1 MIKQAT
7 AKGVFFLYSKGK
19 ILGFIQLPMM
29 MKNYIYLLI
38 IFLSISQ
45 VTAQTYS
52 IKGKVKQAGTEITIP
67 NATVLVQNLPDSVQV
82 EGMISDLDGEFEI
95 NGIKTGEYLLKIQYL
110 GFENLYKSIHV
121 TQDMDLGV
129 LGLKESAT
137 DLDEVTISARRA
149 QGEQKGDTT
158 LYNADAFKTMQD
170 ASAQTLIQKLPGVI
184 SQDGSLQAQ
193 GEAIT
198 QVLVDGKPFFGGDV
212 NTALQNLPAE
222 VIQGIEIF
230 DQKSDKALLSGFDDG
245 ERMKTIN
252 IITKPD
258 KRKGQFGKATAG
270 YGTDDNYLVGAS
282 INAFNEDQRITFT
295 GLSNNINVLD
305 YSSDANSQ
313 SNNRPQNG
321 IITTNILGVNYSDN
335 WGEKIKIS
343 GSYQFNHRKNND
355 QSSLAREY
363 VTGSSSDQVYTEDS
377 RETRTR
383 QDHRFDMRLEYNIN
397 ENNRILYRPRIS
409 ASFETENSGF
419 FGQSV
424 NSDGPLNQTENIRT
438 ADNQDYDMFHRLF
451 YSHKFG
457 KAGRSL
463 TLSANT
469 GSHANNDDA
478 YRTATN
484 IYYQPTERTEIIN
497 QNITRDRSGND
508 WETGISYT
516 EPLGKNGQLEL
527 EYEVGNRFNDSDQ
540 LTFDILNEDFNNP
553 DLALDTAL
561 SNSFESKYLR
571 HEVELGY
578 QYQLEKLKF
587 QAELKHQNATLKN
600 DQFFPAAGTIDRTF
614 KSFMPTVRF
623 DYEISDNTNFELD
636 YDTDVDAPSVGDL
649 QNVIDNS
656 NPLQLKTGNPNLEQ
670 SYSNRL
676 RLRFRSNNPENDRS
690 WFVFAQY
697 NLVKNAVSNST
708 FTAEEPTELPGGII
722 LEKGSQLFRPVN
734 LDGYRDF
741 RSWVSYGIPLD
752 FVKSNFNINGGFS
765 STKRPGQINDQLSF
779 NNSSRIS
786 TGVSLSSNIS
796 DQIDFNIST
805 RLSFND
811 VENTL
816 NSSLNNKYFN
826 QRSRLN
832 FSWIIWE
839 GFVYRLDINH
849 QLNSGLSEG
858 YDANVILMNMSI
870 GKKVFGNQRGEISLN
885 VYDLLGQNR
894 SVYRNVTDAYVE
906 DGQNNVMQR
915 YFMLSFSYNIRHF
928 NKGTSM
934 DDYNEIYN

>member
-1 MIKQAT
+1 MKYYLYL
-7 AKGVFFLYSKGK
+7 FFTL
-19 ILGFIQLPMM
+19 
-29 MKNYIYLLI
+29 
-38 IFLSISQ
+38 LSISQ
-45 VTAQTYS
+45 LSAQNYS

-67 NATVLVQNLPDSVQV
+67 NATILIQNLPDSVQV

-95 NGIKTGEYLLKIQYL
+95 KNIKSGEYLLKIQYL
-110 GFENLYKSIHV
+110 GYQNFYKSIHI
-121 TQDMDLGV
+121 TQDLDLGV
-129 LGLKESAT
+129 LGIKEQAT
-137 DLDEVTISARRA
+137 DLDEVTISAARS
-149 QGEQKGDTT
+149 QGEQRGDTT
-158 LYNADAFKTMQD
+158 LYNADAFKTMRD

-184 SQDGSLQAQ
+184 SQDGTLQAQ

-198 QVLVDGKPFFGGDV
+198 QILVDGKPFFGGDI

-252 IITKPD
+252 IITKPNR
-258 KRKGQFGKATAG
+258 RKGQFGKTTAG
-270 YGTDDNYLVGAS
+270 FGTDERYLAGAS
-282 INAFNEDQRITFT
+282 INSFNEDQRITFT

-305 YSSDANSQ
+305 YSSDANAQ

-321 IITTNILGVNYSDN
+321 LITTNILGLNYSDN
-335 WGEKIKIS
+335 WGEKVKIS
-343 GSYQFNHRKNND
+343 GSYLYNNRKNTS
-355 QSSLAREY
+355 QSSLIREY
-363 VTGSSSDQVYTEDS
+363 VTGSSSDQFYTEES
-377 RETRTR
+377 RETRTS

-397 ENNRILYRPRIS
+397 ENNRILYRPRFS
-409 ASFETENSGF
+409 ASRENENSGF

-424 NSDGPLNQTENIRT
+424 NDAGPLNQTENTRT
-438 ADNQDYDMFHRLF
+438 ANNKDFDMFHRLF

-457 KAGRSL
+457 KEGRSL

-469 GSHANNDDA
+469 GLHGDNDA
-478 YRTATN
+478 SFRNATN
-484 IYYQPTERTEIIN
+484 FYYQPEERKELIN
-497 QNITRDRSGND
+497 QEITRDRSGSD

-527 EYEVGNRFNDSDQ
+527 EYEIGNRINESDQ
-540 LTFDILNEDFNNP
+540 LTFNILNDEVSNP
-553 DLALDTAL
+553 DLSLDTAL

-571 HEVELGY
+571 QELELGY
-578 QYQLEKLKF
+578 QYTLEKIKF
-587 QAELKHQNATLKN
+587 QAEVQYQNATLKN
-600 DQFFPAAGTIDRTF
+600 EQFFPATESLDRTF
-614 KSFMPTVRF
+614 QSFLPTVRF
-623 DYEISDNTNFELD
+623 DYTISDNTNFELD
-636 YDTDVDAPSVGDL
+636 YDTDVDAPSVGQL
-649 QNVIDNS
+649 QNAIDNS
-656 NPLQLKTGNPNLEQ
+656 NPLQLKTGNPNLNQ

-697 NLVKNAVSNST
+697 NLVNDAVSNST
-708 FTAEEPTELPGGII
+708 FTAEEATELPGGII
-722 LEKGSQLFRPVN
+722 LEKGSQLFKPVN
-734 LDGYRDF
+734 LDGSKDF
-741 RSWVSYGIPLD
+741 RSWVSYGIPLK
-752 FVKSNFNINGGFS
+752 FIKSNFNLNGGYS
-765 STKRPGQINDQLSF
+765 STIRPGQVNNQLSF

-786 TGVSLSSNIS
+786 TGISLSSNIS

-805 RLSFND
+805 RFSYND

-816 NSSLNNKYFN
+816 NSNLNNQYYN

-832 FSWIIWE
+832 LSWIIWE
-839 GFVYRLDINH
+839 GFVYRLDVNH

-858 YDANVILMNMSI
+858 YDANVVLMNMSI
-870 GKKVFGNQRGEISLN
+870 GKKVFGNQRGEIALN

-894 SVYRNVTDAYVE
+894 SVYRNVTDAYIE

-928 NKGTSM
+928 NKGTDM

>member
-1 MIKQAT
+1 MKYLFYL
-7 AKGVFFLYSKGK
+7 FFSL
-19 ILGFIQLPMM
+19 F
-29 MKNYIYLLI
+29 
-38 IFLSISQ
+38 SISQ
-45 VTAQTYS
+45 LSAQTYS

-67 NATVLVQNLPDSVQV
+67 NATILIQNLPDSVQV

-95 NGIKTGEYLLKIQYL
+95 TNIKNGEYLLKIQYL
-110 GFENLYKSIHV
+110 GYENLYKTIHL
-121 TQDMDLGV
+121 TQDLDLGV
-129 LGLKESAT
+129 LGLKEQAT
-137 DLDEVTISARRA
+137 ALDEVTISARRA

-158 LYNADAFKTMQD
+158 LYNADAFKTLRD

-198 QVLVDGKPFFGGDV
+198 QILVDGKPFFGGDI

-245 ERMKTIN
+245 VRMKTIN

-258 KRKGQFGKATAG
+258 RRKGQFGKTTVG
-270 YGTDDNYLVGAS
+270 YGTDDHYLAGTS
-282 INAFNEDQRITFT
+282 INVFNEDQRITFT

-321 IITTNILGVNYSDN
+321 LITTNILGVNYSDN

-343 GSYQFNHRKNND
+343 GSYLFNQRKNTN
-355 QSSLAREY
+355 QSSLSREY
-363 VTGSSSDQVYTEDS
+363 VTGSESDQLYTEES
-377 RETRTR
+377 RETRTN
-383 QDHRFDMRLEYNIN
+383 QDHRFDLRLEYNIN
-397 ENNRILYRPRIS
+397 ENNRILYRPRVS
-409 ASFETENSGF
+409 ATFTTENSGF
-419 FGQSV
+419 FGKSV
-424 NSDGPLNQTENIRT
+424 NNAGPLNQTENIRT
-438 ADNQDYDMFHRLF
+438 SDNQDYDMFHRLF
-451 YSHKFG
+451 YSHKFD
-457 KAGRSL
+457 KDGRSL

-469 GSHANNDDA
+469 GSHGNKDNAN
-478 YRTATN
+478 RTATN
-484 IYYQPTERTEIIN
+484 IYYQPNERTEIIN
-497 QNITRDRSGND
+497 QNITRDRTGSD

-516 EPLGKNGQLEL
+516 EPLGKNGQMEL
-527 EYEVGNRFNDSDQ
+527 EYEIGNRYNNSDQ
-540 LTFDILNEDFNNP
+540 LTFDILNEELTNP
-553 DLALDTAL
+553 DLSLDTAL

-571 HEVELGY
+571 QEVELGY

-587 QAELKHQNATLKN
+587 QAELEYQNATLKN
-600 DQFFPAAGTIDRTF
+600 EQLFPAIGSLDRTF
-614 KSFMPTVRF
+614 QSYLPTVRF
-623 DYEISDNTNFELD
+623 DYNFSSNTNFELD
-636 YDTDVDAPSVGDL
+636 YDTDVDAPSVGQL

-656 NPLQLKTGNPNLEQ
+656 NPLQLKTGNPSLNQ
-670 SYSNRL
+670 SYSNRM

-697 NLVKNAVSNST
+697 NLVNNAVSNST
-708 FTAEEPTELPGGII
+708 FTAQEATELPGGII
-722 LEKGSQLFRPVN
+722 LEKGSQLSNPVN
-734 LDGYRDF
+734 LDGYKDF

-765 STKRPGQINDQLSF
+765 STKRPGQVNDQLSF

-786 TGVSLSSNIS
+786 TGISLSSNIS

-805 RLSFND
+805 RFSYND
-811 VENTL
+811 VKNTL
-816 NSSLNNKYFN
+816 NSNLNNEYYN

-832 FSWIIWE
+832 LSWIIWE
-839 GFVYRLDINH
+839 GIIYRLDVNH

-858 YDANVILMNMSI
+858 FDANVVLMNMSI

-894 SVYRNVTDAYVE
+894 SVYRNVTDSYVE

-928 NKGTSM
+928 NKGTDM
-934 DDYNEIYN
+934 DDYNKIYK

>member
-1 MIKQAT
+1 MKNT
-7 AKGVFFLYSKGK
+7 LYLLFFL
-19 ILGFIQLPMM
+19 FT
-29 MKNYIYLLI
+29 
-38 IFLSISQ
+38 ISQ
-45 VTAQTYS
+45 VSAQTYS
-52 IKGKVKQAGTEITIP
+52 IKGRVKQAGTEITIP
-67 NATVLVQNLPDSVQV
+67 NATILLQNLPDSIQID
-82 EGMISDLDGEFEI
+82 GMISDLDGEFEI
-95 NGIKTGEYLLKIQYL
+95 TNIKSGEYLLKIQYL
-110 GFENLYKSIHV
+110 GYENLYKSVNV
-121 TQDMDLGV
+121 TQDMELGV
-129 LGLKESAT
+129 LGLREQAT
-137 DLDEVTISARRA
+137 DLNEVTISARRA

-158 LYNADAFKTMQD
+158 LFNADAFKTMKD
-170 ASAQTLIQKLPGVI
+170 ASAQTLIEKLPGVL

-252 IITKPD
+252 IITKPNR
-258 KRKGQFGKATAG
+258 RKGQFGKTTAG
-270 YGTDDNYLVGAS
+270 YGTDDRYMVGAS
-282 INAFNEDQRITFT
+282 VNSFNEDQRITFT

-305 YSSDANSQ
+305 YSSDANAQ

-321 IITTNILGVNYSDN
+321 LITTNILGINYSDN

-343 GSYQFNHRKNND
+343 GSYQYNHRKNTN

-363 VTGSSSDQVYTEDS
+363 VTGTESDQVYTEES
-377 RETRTR
+377 REIRTS

-397 ENNRILYRPRIS
+397 ENNRILYRPRLS
-409 ASFETENSGF
+409 ASFEKENSGF
-419 FGQSV
+419 FGESV
-424 NSDGPLNQTENIRT
+424 NSDGPLNQTENLRN
-438 ADNQDYDMFHRLF
+438 ADFEDYDMFHRLF
-451 YSHKFG
+451 YSHKFN
-457 KAGRSL
+457 KEGRSL

-469 GSHANNDDA
+469 GNHGNKDDA

-484 IYYQPTERTEIIN
+484 IYYQPDERTEIIN

-516 EPLGKNGQLEL
+516 EPIGKNGQMEL
-527 EYEVGNRFNDSDQ
+527 EYEIGNRFNDSDQ
-540 LTFDILNEDFNNP
+540 LTFDILNDDIVNP
-553 DLALDTAL
+553 DRALDTAL

-571 HEVELGY
+571 QEVELGY
-578 QYQLEKLKF
+578 QYQLEKMKI
-587 QAELKHQNATLKN
+587 QAELEYQNANLKN
-600 DQFFPAAGTIDRTF
+600 DQLFPAAGTIDRTF
-614 KSFMPTVRF
+614 ESFMPTLRF
-623 DYEISDNTNFELD
+623 DYTISSTTNFELD
-636 YDTDVDAPSVGDL
+636 YDTDVDAPSVDQL

-656 NPLQLKTGNPNLEQ
+656 NPLQLKTGNPTLDQ
-670 SYSNRL
+670 SYSNRI

-697 NLVKNAVSNST
+697 RLVKDAVSNST
-708 FTAEEPTELPGGII
+708 FTAEEATELPGGII

-734 LDGYRDF
+734 LDGFKDF

-765 STKRPGQINDQLSF
+765 STKRPGQVNNQLSF
-779 NNSSRIS
+779 NNSARIS
-786 TGVSLSSNIS
+786 TGISLSSNIS

-805 RLSFND
+805 RFSYND

-816 NSSLNNKYFN
+816 NSSLDNNYFN

-832 FSWIIWE
+832 LSWIIWE
-839 GFVYRLDINH
+839 GFVYRFDVNH

-858 YDANVILMNMSI
+858 YDANVVLMNMSV

-894 SVYRNVTDAYVE
+894 SVYRDVTDAYVQ

-928 NKGTSM
+928 NKGTNM
-934 DDYNEIYN
+934 DDYNEIYNN

>member
-1 MIKQAT
+1 
-7 AKGVFFLYSKGK
+7 
-19 ILGFIQLPMM
+19 M

>member
-1 MIKQAT
+1 
-7 AKGVFFLYSKGK
+7 
-19 ILGFIQLPMM
+19 MM

>member
-1 MIKQAT
+1 MKS
-7 AKGVFFLYSKGK
+7 FLY
-19 ILGFIQLPMM
+19 
-29 MKNYIYLLI
+29 LI
-38 IFLSISQ
+38 ILTFGISQ
-45 VTAQTYS
+45 ASAQTYS

-67 NATVLVQNLPDSVQV
+67 NATILLQNLPDSLQLD
-82 EGMISDLDGEFEI
+82 GMISDLDGEFEI
-95 NGIKTGEYLLKIQYL
+95 TNIKSGEYLLKIQYL
-110 GFENLYKSIHV
+110 GYENLYKSINV

-129 LGLKESAT
+129 LGLREQAT
-137 DLDEVTISARRA
+137 DLNEVTISARRA

-158 LYNADAFKTMQD
+158 LFNADAFKTMKD
-170 ASAQTLIQKLPGVI
+170 ASAQTLLEKLPGVI
-184 SQDGSLQAQ
+184 SQDGGLQAQ

-198 QVLVDGKPFFGGDV
+198 QILVDGKPFFGGDI

-230 DQKSDKALLSGFDDG
+230 DQKSDKAILSGFDDG

-252 IITKPD
+252 IITKAD
-258 KRKGQFGKATAG
+258 KRKGQFGKVTAG
-270 YGTDDNYLVGAS
+270 YGTDDRYLAGAS
-282 INAFNEDQRITFT
+282 VNSFNEDQRITFT

-305 YSSDANSQ
+305 YSSDANAQ

-321 IITTNILGVNYSDN
+321 LITTNILGINYSDN

-343 GSYQFNHRKNND
+343 GSYQYNHRKNTNL
-355 QSSLAREY
+355 SSLSREY
-363 VTGSSSDQVYTEDS
+363 VTGSESDQIYTEES
-377 RETRTR
+377 RETRTS

-397 ENNRILYRPRIS
+397 DNNRILYRPRIS
-409 ASFETENSGF
+409 ANFENENSGF

-424 NSDGPLNQTENIRT
+424 NNAGPLNQTENIRT
-438 ADNQDYDMFHRLF
+438 ADNEDYDMFHRLF
-451 YSHKFG
+451 YSHRFG
-457 KAGRSL
+457 KEGRSL

-469 GSHANNDDA
+469 GNHGNKDDA

-484 IYYQPTERTEIIN
+484 IYYQPDERTEVIN

-516 EPLGKNGQLEL
+516 EPIGKNGQMEL
-527 EYEVGNRFNDSDQ
+527 EYEIGNRFNDSDQ
-540 LTFDILNEDFNNP
+540 LTFDILNDDINNP
-553 DLALDTAL
+553 NLSLDTAL

-571 HEVELGY
+571 QEVELGY

-587 QAELKHQNATLKN
+587 QAELEYQNANLKN
-600 DQFFPAAGTIDRTF
+600 DQLFPAVGTIDRTF
-614 KSFMPTVRF
+614 ESFMPTVRF
-623 DYEISDNTNFELD
+623 DYTISSTTNFELD
-636 YDTDVDAPSVGDL
+636 YDTDVDAPSVDQL

-676 RLRFRSNNPENDRS
+676 RLRFRSNNPDNDRS

-697 NLVKNAVSNST
+697 RLVKDAVSNST
-708 FTAEEPTELPGGII
+708 FTAEEATELPGGII

-734 LDGYRDF
+734 LDGFKDF

-765 STKRPGQINDQLSF
+765 STKRPGQVNNQLSF
-779 NNSSRIS
+779 NNSSRLS
-786 TGVSLSSNIS
+786 TGISLSSNIS

-805 RLSFND
+805 RFSYND

-816 NSSLNNKYFN
+816 NSNLNNNYYN

-832 FSWIIWE
+832 LSWIIWE

-849 QLNSGLSEG
+849 QLNSGLSAG
-858 YDANVILMNMSI
+858 YDANVVLMNMSV

-894 SVYRNVTDAYVE
+894 SVYRDVTDAYVQ

-928 NKGTSM
+928 NKGTDM
-934 DDYNEIYN
+934 DDYNEIYND

>member
-1 MIKQAT
+1 MKYLFYLF
-7 AKGVFFLYSKGK
+7 FFL
-19 ILGFIQLPMM
+19 F
-29 MKNYIYLLI
+29 
-38 IFLSISQ
+38 SISQ
-45 VTAQTYS
+45 LSAQTYS
-52 IKGKVKQAGTEITIP
+52 IRGKVKQAGTEITIP
-67 NATVLVQNLPDSVQV
+67 NATVLIQNLPDSVQV

-95 NGIKTGEYLLKIQYL
+95 ANIREGEYLLKIQYL

-121 TQDMDLGV
+121 TQDLDLGV
-129 LGLKESAT
+129 LGLKEQAT
-137 DLDEVTISARRA
+137 ALDEVTISARRS
-149 QGEQKGDTT
+149 QGEQRGDTT
-158 LYNADAFKTMQD
+158 LYNADAFKTLRD

-198 QVLVDGKPFFGGDV
+198 QILVDGKPFFGGDI

-245 ERMKTIN
+245 VRMKTIN

-258 KRKGQFGKATAG
+258 RRKGQFGKATVG
-270 YGTDDNYLVGAS
+270 YGTDDHYLAGAS
-282 INAFNEDQRITFT
+282 INVFNEDQRITFT

-305 YSSDANSQ
+305 YSSDANAQ

-321 IITTNILGVNYSDN
+321 LITTNILGVNYSDN

-343 GSYQFNHRKNND
+343 GSYLFNQRKNTS
-355 QSSLAREY
+355 QSSLSREY
-363 VTGSSSDQVYTEDS
+363 VTGSESDQLYTEES
-377 RETRTR
+377 RETRTN
-383 QDHRFDMRLEYNIN
+383 QDHRFDMRFEYNIN
-397 ENNRILYRPRIS
+397 ENNRILYRPRVS
-409 ASFETENSGF
+409 ATFDTENSGF
-419 FGQSV
+419 FGNSV
-424 NSDGPLNQTENIRT
+424 NNAGPLNQTENIRT
-438 ADNQDYDMFHRLF
+438 SDNQDYDMFHRLF
-451 YSHKFG
+451 YSHKFD
-457 KAGRSL
+457 KEGRSL

-469 GSHANNDDA
+469 GSHGDKDNAN
-478 YRTATN
+478 RTATN
-484 IYYQPTERTEIIN
+484 IYYQPNERTEIIN
-497 QNITRDRSGND
+497 QNITRDRTGSD

-516 EPLGKNGQLEL
+516 EPLGKNGQMEL
-527 EYEVGNRFNDSDQ
+527 EYEIGNRYNSSDQ
-540 LTFDILNEDFNNP
+540 LTFDILNEELTNP
-553 DLALDTAL
+553 DLSLDTAL

-571 HEVELGY
+571 QELELGY

-587 QAELKHQNATLKN
+587 QAEIEYQNATLKN
-600 DQFFPAAGTIDRTF
+600 EQLFPAIGSLDRTF
-614 KSFMPTVRF
+614 QSFLPTVRF
-623 DYEISDNTNFELD
+623 DYTFSSNTNFELD
-636 YDTDVDAPSVGDL
+636 YDTDVDAPSVGQL

-656 NPLQLKTGNPNLEQ
+656 NPLQLKTGNPSLNQ
-670 SYSNRL
+670 SYSNRM

-697 NLVKNAVSNST
+697 NLLDNAVSNST
-708 FTAEEPTELPGGII
+708 FTAQEATELPGGII
-722 LEKGSQLFRPVN
+722 LEKGSQLSKPVN
-734 LDGYRDF
+734 LNGYKDF

-765 STKRPGQINDQLSF
+765 STKRPGQVNDQLSF
-779 NNSSRIS
+779 NNSSKIS
-786 TGVSLSSNIS
+786 TGLSLSSNIS

-805 RLSFND
+805 RFSYND
-811 VENTL
+811 VKNTL
-816 NSSLNNKYFN
+816 NANLNNQYYN

-832 FSWIIWE
+832 LSWIIWE
-839 GFVYRLDINH
+839 GIIYRLDVNH
-849 QLNSGLSEG
+849 QLNSGLSAG
-858 YDANVILMNMSI
+858 YDANVVLMNMSI

-894 SVYRNVTDAYVE
+894 SVYRNVTDSYVE

-928 NKGTSM
+928 NKGTDM

>member
-1 MIKQAT
+1 MKSYLYL
-7 AKGVFFLYSKGK
+7 VLFL
-19 ILGFIQLPMM
+19 L
-29 MKNYIYLLI
+29 
-38 IFLSISQ
+38 
-45 VTAQTYS
+45 VTLTEVSAQTHS
-52 IKGKVKQAGTEITIP
+52 IKGRVKEAGKEVTIP
-67 NATVLVQNLPDSVQV
+67 NATVLLQNLPDSIQIN
-82 EGMISDLDGEFEI
+82 GMISDFDGEFEI
-95 NGIKTGEYLLKIQYL
+95 TDVKSGEYLLKIQYL
-110 GFENLYKSIHV
+110 GYEDLYKSINV
-121 TQDMDLGV
+121 TQDLDLGV
-129 LGLKESAT
+129 LSLKESAT

-158 LYNADAFKTMQD
+158 LYNADAFKTMRD

-270 YGTDDNYLVGAS
+270 YGTDDRYLAGAS

-305 YSSDANSQ
+305 YSSEANTQ

-321 IITTNILGVNYSDN
+321 IVNTNILGINYSDN

-343 GSYQFNHRKNND
+343 GSYQYNQRKNTN
-355 QSSLAREY
+355 QSSLIREY
-363 VTGSSSDQVYTEDS
+363 VTGSESDQIYTEDS
-377 RETRTR
+377 RETRTS

-397 ENNRILYRPRIS
+397 ENNRILYRPRVS

-424 NSDGPLNQTENIRT
+424 NDLGPLNQTENIRT
-438 ADNQDYDMFHRLF
+438 ADNEDYDMFHRLF
-451 YSHKFG
+451 YSHKFS
-457 KAGRSL
+457 KPGRSL

-469 GSHANNDDA
+469 GSHGNKDDA

-484 IYYQPTERTEIIN
+484 IYYQPDERTEIIN

-527 EYEVGNRFNDSDQ
+527 EYEIGNRYNDSDQ
-540 LTFDILNEDFNNP
+540 LTFDILNEDINNP
-553 DLALDTAL
+553 ELSLDTAL

-571 HEVELGY
+571 NEVELGY
-578 QYQLEKLKF
+578 QYKLEKLKF
-587 QAELKHQNATLKN
+587 QAEIQYQNATLKN
-600 DQFFPAAGTIDRTF
+600 EQFFPAEGSIDRTF
-614 KSFMPTVRF
+614 KSFMPTVRI
-623 DYEISDNTNFELD
+623 DYDLSDNTNFEFD

-697 NLVKNAVSNST
+697 NLVKDAVSNST
-708 FTAEEPTELPGGII
+708 FTAEEATELPGGIL

-734 LDGYRDF
+734 LDGYKDF
-741 RSWVSYGIPLD
+741 RSWVSYGIPLE
-752 FVKSNFNINGGFS
+752 FLRSNFNLNGGFS
-765 STKRPGQINDQLSF
+765 STKRPGQVNNQLSF
-779 NNSSRIS
+779 NNSTRVS
-786 TGVSLSSNIS
+786 TGISLTSNIS

-805 RLSFND
+805 RVSFND

-816 NSSLNNKYFN
+816 NANLNNNYFN

-832 FSWIIWE
+832 LSWIIWE
-839 GFVYRLDINH
+839 GFIYRLDVNH

-858 YDANVILMNMSI
+858 YDANVVLMNMSI

-894 SVYRNVTDAYVE
+894 SVYRNVSDAFVE

-928 NKGTSM
+928 NKGTNM
-934 DDYNEIYN
+934 DDYNEIYNN